1 MPDNPLAGLKPVL
14 GTILAPNAVSH
25 VKRLAEKPWPE
36 FDIYA
41 ETTVPMN
48 FPDCLAPTLKPYPT
62 YERVRRQKNWPCWF
76 RGTSRH
82 LHLSVVNQDFE
93 GTKELRDSLHW
104 AMRVA
109 GYLEQPVDYAL
120 TQRIFRI
127 KALKILAEIEPS
139 GIAQE
144 LHLLFDQLLHGE
156 RVHIQVAE
164 LLLEACSQSRKI
176 WTYTT
181 LHKESFV
188 LTPIAFTSNAICYP
202 MPETIALSLTI
213 AAGETPILQAWHHGE
228 TSSNTLDRIRGN
240 TTIEASILKAA
251 PFELQLRIALLDSM
265 RAALT
270 TDHQDPTPLPP
281 ACTHY
286 GDCENCMSILWD
298 ALLSPLTIKERM
310 KICTAKEALKWEI
323 RWV

>member
-1 MPDNPLAGLKPVL
+1 MPHNPLTGAKPVL
-14 GTILAPNAVSH
+14 GTILAPDAVSH

-36 FDIYA
+36 FYA
-41 ETTVPMN
+41 ERTVPMY
-48 FPDCLAPTLKPYPT
+48 FPDCLAPSLKPYPT
-62 YERVRRQKNWPCWF
+62 LKATHREQNWPCWF
-76 RGTSRH
+76 RGTCSH
-82 LHLSVVNQDFE
+82 LHASVVNQDFPK
-93 GTKELRDSLHW
+93 TNELRDSLHW

-120 TQRIFRI
+120 AQRIFRI

-144 LHLLFDQLLHGE
+144 LHLLFDQLLHGK

-164 LLLEACSQSRKI
+164 LLLEAYRQSQTI
-176 WTYTT
+176 WAYMA

-188 LTPIAFTSNAICYP
+188 LTPIACTSNAICYP

-213 AAGETPILQAWHHGE
+213 AAAETPVLQAWHHGE
-228 TSSNTLDRIRGN
+228 TSSDTLSKIKGKK
-240 TTIEASILKAA
+240 TIEASILKAA

-270 TDHQDPTPLPP
+270 TEHHDPTPPPP

-286 GDCENCMSILWD
+286 CDCENCMSILWE
-298 ALLSPLTIKERM
+298 ALLSPLTVNERM
-310 KICTAKEALKWEI
+310 KIWTAKEALKWKI